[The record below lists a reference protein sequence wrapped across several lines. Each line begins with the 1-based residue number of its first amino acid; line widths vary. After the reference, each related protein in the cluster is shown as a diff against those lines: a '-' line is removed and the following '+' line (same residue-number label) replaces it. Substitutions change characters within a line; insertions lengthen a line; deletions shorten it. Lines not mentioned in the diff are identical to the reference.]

1 MNKPVSSKQKYLYT
15 KMNYIKDAL
24 PRLYNLISNND
35 SYVNTY
41 RQLRSI
47 EKDLWYV
54 APELLDQLWL
64 DVNMILLSTI
74 PIQPDS
80 PICVTHIH
88 SIYNTTTE
96 KLNKLDYSTN

>member
-1 MNKPVSSKQKYLYT
+1 MNKPISSKQKYLYA

-24 PRLYNLISNND
+24 PRLYNLIYNKEV
-35 SYVNTY
+35 YVNTY

-47 EKDLWYV
+47 EKDLWYL
-54 APELLDQLWL
+54 APELLDQLWI

-74 PIQPDS
+74 PLQPDS
-80 PICVTHIH
+80 PICVTHIY

-96 KLNKLDYSTN
+96 KLHHLDNSTN